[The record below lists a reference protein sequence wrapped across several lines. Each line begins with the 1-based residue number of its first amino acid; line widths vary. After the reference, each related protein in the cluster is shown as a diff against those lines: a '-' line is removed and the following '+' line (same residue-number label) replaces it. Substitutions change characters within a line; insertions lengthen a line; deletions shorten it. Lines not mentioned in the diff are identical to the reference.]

1 MDGYTFAGW
10 SDDDGNIIRQ
20 IKIGE
25 TDHKTYTANWLSD
38 RNQAWA
44 KRELGE
50 PIVYEDNNV
59 ILFAYEIGEV
69 RNVPI
74 SVIHDFGRILSDGV
88 SKEVTTEYSTTTSVT
103 QMEAYTSALAK
114 STTESFSWTLSEG
127 WSDSVSV
134 DSEWLKENEMTEEEA
149 KSICTNESENWYIS
163 SGKSGTDTTVNLD
176 YTNTY
181 ALTTTTNNTKKY
193 DTKDKERRQD
203 FSAELGID
211 VGTNKT
217 IEIAT
222 PSVDLSFD
230 AKYEQGRATKT
241 KTGTETDNG
250 GSDQTGT
257 VVRASTENTHV
268 SGWNNEESTGGS
280 KSTSEEAS
288 VVQALS
294 EKISKKTGYGRSYIQ
309 SGDQSNTQDCTSS
322 SSSNEEYASSVTF
335 SKIIEEKKTETFKTE
350 NTKSGFHR
358 WVIAGTAHVFGVVGY
373 DIAKQSYFTY
383 SFSIMDDQTFEFEDY
398 SYNSSDYDDN
408 QRSTIPF
415 EAPTDIVD
423 YVIDRVCGSEGLEV
437 SKTGTITEY
446 TGDDLYS
453 TEL

>member
-176 YTNTY
+176 YTDTY

-203 FSAELGID
+203 FSAGLELDFSSTTEISADANVDIPGTPVDVELG
-211 VGTNKT
+211 VSQEFSSSLG
-217 IEIAT
+217 
-222 PSVDLSFD
+222 LD
-230 AKYEQGRATKT
+230 AKYEQGKTTKT
-241 KTGTETDNG
+241 KKGTETDNG
-250 GSDQTGT
+250 GSNQTGT
-257 VVRASTENTHV
+257 IVRSSTENTHV

-294 EKISKKTGYGRSYIQ
+294 EKISKKTI
-309 SGDQSNTQDCTSS
+309 C
-322 SSSNEEYASSVTF
+322 
-335 SKIIEEKKTETFKTE
+335 I
-350 NTKSGFHR
+350 
-358 WVIAGTAHVFGVVGY
+358 
-373 DIAKQSYFTY
+373 
-383 SFSIMDDQTFEFEDY
+383 
-398 SYNSSDYDDN
+398 
-408 QRSTIPF
+408 
-415 EAPTDIVD
+415 
-423 YVIDRVCGSEGLEV
+423 
-437 SKTGTITEY
+437 
-446 TGDDLYS
+446 
-453 TEL
+453 